1 MTRFIILLI
10 YVLFSGGEQA
20 EIWRNRKGY
29 FSMNVQAICSANL
42 IFNDVVARWH
52 GSAHD
57 SHIWDNSNQKRNF
70 LQGTYGDYLL
80 IGDSGY
86 AQTTFMMT
94 PLARIDSQ
102 SQSLY
107 NESQIRT
114 RNVVE
119 RTFGIWKRRFPIL
132 SRGIQVHLSR
142 IPGIVIATCVL
153 HNLARQHGDPEPP
166 MELDYPP
173 IFDENETFSNT
184 NTNNRSTP
192 GSRAR
197 QVLIEQHFG
206 RL

>member
-1 MTRFIILLI
+1 
-10 YVLFSGGEQA
+10 
-20 EIWRNRKGY
+20 
-29 FSMNVQAICSANL
+29 MNIQAICSSKL
-42 IFNDVVARWH
+42 LFNDVVARWH

-70 LQGTYGDYLL
+70 LQHVYRDYLL
-80 IGDSGY
+80 LGDSGY

-94 PLARIDSQ
+94 PLARVDSQ

-114 RNVVE
+114 RNVIE

-153 HNLARQHGDPEPP
+153 HNHARHHGDPEPP
-166 MELDYPP
+166 LDLEYPP
-173 IFDENETFSNT
+173 IFDGNDVIQYSNT
-184 NTNNRSTP
+184 GNRSTQ

-206 RL
+206 QL